1 MPDIFLSYNREDQAT
16 ARRFAEALQAEG
28 LEVWW
33 DATLRS
39 GEAYDEVTE
48 EALKTAKAVVVLWS
62 PRSVA
67 SRWVR
72 AEATLADRHK
82 TLLPAMIEPCE
93 RPIMFELT
101 QTADLSGWDGSST
114 DKAWQAFLG
123 DVKRFVQAEA
133 STAPADHRAPSPL
146 GAPMSAPAEEVSIAV
161 LPFVNMS
168 ADPEQEY
175 FSDGL
180 SEELINQLVKI
191 KSLRVAGR
199 TSCFAFKGKT
209 DDLRLIGGKLGV
221 NHVLE
226 GSVRKAGQRLRI
238 TAQLIKC
245 RDGFH
250 LWSETYDRQLD
261 DVFAIQ
267 DDVAREVAKEL
278 GVTLGVGEAMRAPG
292 GPSGEAY
299 DLYLRARAL
308 HASMAPADVGRSI
321 EVYRKA
327 LALDPNFAQAWAGLS
342 AAIAHS
348 IIYRPDMIP
357 TLRVEMEAAIL
368 RAAEL
373 APDLQEINVGRAYLA
388 WANYDW
394 ARAEA
399 CLAAWDGRT
408 PDPLGIFSYFL
419 ALLGRS
425 GEAVNLQL
433 AARRSDPLSQGVSF
447 GLQLAF
453 DADGRS
459 DEAEA
464 EYERCRDLPGDHSVA
479 GWRAVTRLMTG
490 EDDERLRSR
499 FETYVV
505 DGLSWTPF
513 DRRLLGVLD
522 DRKAALAVVREAF
535 DDPFCQDGPRMGAI
549 ASWAEYLGDRDL
561 AFRALQR
568 GFVELHGLTLIEI
581 WHPVFAR
588 LRTDP
593 RFKDILRG
601 VGLADHWRRTG
612 KWGDHARPV
621 GEADFEIYR

>member
-1 MPDIFLSYNREDQAT
+1 VPDIFLSYNREDQPT
-16 ARRFAEALQAEG
+16 ARRFAEAFAAQG
-28 LEVWW
+28 FEVWW
-33 DATLRS
+33 DTTLRA

-48 EALKTAKAVVVLWS
+48 TALRTAKAVVVLWS
-62 PRSVA
+62 PRSVV

-72 AEATLADRHK
+72 AEATLADRNK

-101 QTADLSGWDGSST
+101 QTADLTGWNGSVS
-114 DKAWQAFLG
+114 DKAWLTFLS
-123 DVKRFVQAEA
+123 DVRRFVKAKA
-133 STAPADHRAPSPL
+133 PTAPSARPPPA
-146 GAPMSAPAEEVSIAV
+146 GASIPAQSGELSIAV

-267 DDVAREVAKEL
+267 DDVAREVAREL
-278 GVTLGVGEAMRAPG
+278 GVTLGVGAAARAPG

-308 HASMAPADVGRSI
+308 HANMAPADVGRSI
-321 EVYRKA
+321 EVYRRA

-348 IIYRPDMIP
+348 FIYRPDMIP
-357 TLRVEMEAAIL
+357 TLRKEMEAAIL

-373 APDLQEINVGRAYLA
+373 APGLQEINVGRAYLA

-394 ARAEA
+394 AGAEA

-419 ALLGRS
+419 TILGRS

-433 AARRSDPLSQGVSF
+433 AARRTDPLSQGVSF
-447 GLQLAF
+447 GLQLAL

-459 DEAEA
+459 EEAEA
-464 EYERCRDLPGDHSVA
+464 EYQRCLDLPGDHSVA

-490 EDDERLRSR
+490 EDDARLRRR
-499 FETYVV
+499 FETYVA

-513 DRRLLGVLD
+513 DHRLLGVLD

-535 DDPFCQDGPRMGAI
+535 DDPYCQDGPRMGAI
-549 ASWAEYLGDRDL
+549 ASWAEHLGDRDL

-588 LRTDP
+588 LRKDP

-601 VGLADHWRRTG
+601 VGLVDHWRATG

-621 GEADFEIYR
+621 GDDDFEIIR